1 MTNRPEVS
9 IVVAARNEEAGIA
22 SCLQS
27 IFDAEPFATR
37 FEVLVVDG
45 DSTDGTARLVQE
57 FAATHPRVR
66 LLQNPDRFAPQGFN
80 IGIRAAEGDW
90 LFILGAHS
98 RYDRSYFRLC
108 LETARRTDAE
118 NVGGCIIVAVRE
130 EGLQGNLA
138 RAVGSS
144 RFGFG
149 ASPFRREETPE
160 GPADT
165 AAFGCFPRRTF
176 EVHGLYD
183 ERLVLN
189 QDFELNQRIR
199 RGGGTVWLNPAIRIF
214 YYARQD
220 PRVMVRR
227 SWDTGV
233 WVAYMWT
240 LGSYTASA
248 RHAIPAIFAASLL
261 VPGVNVASLA
271 AHQAA
276 ALVAATAAAIR
287 LRDIRLLPI
296 LPPLFLGIHV
306 AYGLGTMMGLW
317 DVFRGRSPVS
327 RKADIERLP
336 PRAADLPVRR
346 RPVPGRLRAAKE

>member
-1 MTNRPEVS
+1 MANGLEVS
-9 IVVAARNEEAGIA
+9 IVVATRNEEAGIA

-27 IFDAEPFATR
+27 IFDAEPFATN

-45 DSTDGTARLVQE
+45 DSTDGTARLVRE
-57 FAATHPRVR
+57 FAATHPQVR
-66 LLQNPDRFAPQGFN
+66 LLKNPHRFAPQGFN
-80 IGIRAAEGDW
+80 TGIRAAEGDW
-90 LFILGAHS
+90 IFILGAHS

-149 ASPFRREETPE
+149 ASPFRRADTPE

-189 QDFELNQRIR
+189 QVHQPVLGVD
-199 RGGGTVWLNPAIRIF
+199 PAGPGPGQVEFQGLGLAQAGKGR
-214 YYARQD
+214 AQ
-220 PRVMVRR
+220 
-227 SWDTGV
+227 GV
-233 WVAYMWT
+233 LYQGVDAPQQ
-240 LGSYTASA
+240 G
-248 RHAIPAIFAASLL
+248 L
-261 VPGVNVASLA
+261 VPGLPVQILLPGVGGEGQGLHDWIRSRTWAAPSRAWARLSLSR
-271 AHQAA
+271 A
-276 ALVAATAAAIR
+276 ALA
-287 LRDIRLLPI
+287 
-296 LPPLFLGIHV
+296 G
-306 AYGLGTMMGLW
+306 
-317 DVFRGRSPVS
+317 
-327 RKADIERLP
+327 E
-336 PRAADLPVRR
+336 RR
-346 RPVPGRLRAAKE
+346 R